1 MKGGE
6 KNMEQTVNIK
16 VKLNILEPNVGMK
29 FSKTMEQYR
38 LACNYVSEYL
48 FNNNFPL
55 NKNEVQ
61 KVIYNTIREKFN
73 LKSQM
78 TISCIRSVI
87 ARYKTVKTQMARR
100 PYKYQDQ
107 NTGEWYREV
116 RDLTWLHK
124 PISFNRPQVDLQR
137 NRDWSYLSSGQL
149 SINTLD
155 GRVKVDPICRGFN
168 QYLDGTWKFG
178 LAKLLKSSGKW
189 YLHISATKEVTD
201 FDKQAVKHVVGIDRG
216 LRFLVT
222 SYDEQGKT
230 AFFDGQAI
238 MRKRAK
244 YQKLRAI
251 LQAKGTKSAKRRL
264 KKLSGRENR
273 WISDINHCL
282 SKTLVQK
289 YGANTLFVLENLN
302 GVSFERTDLP
312 KALRNQNKSWAF
324 YQLEQFLTYKA
335 HLHNSEVVEVS
346 AKYTSQRCP
355 KCGVIKKDNRNHEKH
370 EYHCDNCGY
379 RSNDDRIGA
388 MNIQLLGTLYISGQE
403 QPKFELTTNA

>member
-1 MKGGE
+1 
-6 KNMEQTVNIK
+6 MEQTVNIK

-189 YLHISATKEVTD
+189 YLHISATKEVAD
-201 FDKQAVKHVVGIDRG
+201 FNKQTVKHVVGLDRG
-216 LRFLVT
+216 LRFLAT

-244 YQKLRAI
+244 YQKLRAT

-273 WISDINHCL
+273 WISDVNHCL

-388 MNIQLLGTLYISGQE
+388 MNIQLLGTQYISGQE
-403 QPKFELTTNA
+403 QPKFELATNA

>member
-1 MKGGE
+1 MK
-6 KNMEQTVNIK
+6 QTINIK
-16 VKLNILEPNVGMK
+16 IKLNILGPNDSMK

-38 LACNYVSEYL
+38 LACNYISKYL
-48 FNNNFPL
+48 FDNNFPL

-61 KVIYNTIREKFN
+61 KIVYNTIRKKFN

-87 ARYKTVKTQMARR
+87 AHYKTVKTQMARR
-100 PYKYQDQ
+100 PYKYQDI
-107 NTGEWYREV
+107 NTGKWYREIQ
-116 RDLTWLHK
+116 DLTWLQK
-124 PISFNRPQVDLQR
+124 PITFNQPQIDLQR
-137 NRDWSYLSSGQL
+137 NRDWSYLNNGQL

-155 GRVKVDPICRGFN
+155 GRVKVNPICHGFD
-168 QYLDGTWKFG
+168 QYFDDTWKFG
-178 LAKLLKSSGKW
+178 LAKLLKTGGKW
-189 YLHISATKEVTD
+189 YLYISATKEVTD
-201 FDKQAVKHVVGIDRG
+201 FDNKTVKHVVGIDRG

-222 SYDEQGKT
+222 TYDEQGKT
-230 AFFDGQAI
+230 SFFNGNAVI
-238 MRKRAK
+238 RKRAK
-244 YQKLRAI
+244 YQKLRAK

-273 WISDINHCL
+273 WMTDVNHRL

-289 YGANTLFVLENLN
+289 FGTNTLFVLEDLT
-302 GVSFERTDLP
+302 GVSFERTNLP
-312 KALRNQNKSWAF
+312 KALRNRNRSWAF

-335 HLHNSEVVEVS
+335 HLNNSKVIKVS

-355 KCGVIKKDNRNHEKH
+355 KCGTIKKSNRNHSLH
-370 EYHCDNCGY
+370 EYHCINCGY

-388 MNIQLLGTLYISGQE
+388 MNIQFLGTQYISGQE